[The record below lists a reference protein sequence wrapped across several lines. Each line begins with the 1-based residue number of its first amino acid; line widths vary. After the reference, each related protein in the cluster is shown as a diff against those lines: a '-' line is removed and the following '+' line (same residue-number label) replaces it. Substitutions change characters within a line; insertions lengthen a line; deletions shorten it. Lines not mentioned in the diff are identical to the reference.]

1 MNFEMRIGDLVC
13 KFVSL
18 YRSPN
23 QSLEEFDKF
32 ADNLEINS
40 DTIAKKP
47 IVSIAFLGDHNVKSS
62 TCYENESKAYDGTKI
77 DSVTSQF
84 RMEMLTNEPNHKLP
98 AASSCIDLVFVSQPN
113 LVMELGFHF
122 FFNQRCCHQII
133 YA

>member
-40 DTIAKKP
+40 DAIAKKP
-47 IVSIAFLGDHNVKSS
+47 LVSVVFLGDHNVKSS
-62 TCYENESKAYDGTKI
+62 
-77 DSVTSQF
+77 
-84 RMEMLTNEPNHKLP
+84 
-98 AASSCIDLVFVSQPN
+98 N
-113 LVMELGFHF
+113 L
-122 FFNQRCCHQII
+122 RK
-133 YA
+133 